1 MNVSIAAVGSSPLI
15 AEEIQ
20 DIAYTLFSERIPV
33 ITRQTE
39 EITDDRSADLYLCAR
54 TQYEHLSQIIP
65 KERLFLMEL
74 QPDSTFFFAIARIPP
89 GRDVHIFN
97 NYSAY
102 PKALAAYCRSLGMD
116 QVNYIPLA
124 FEETP
129 EADLLEILA
138 HASYIIGVDRFLNLL
153 RKSPYRD
160 VLRPEVKIIAGKR
173 TASPRSAFA
182 VLRSLSRLLLSE
194 LHTRWSTSAQYSD
207 AQLRML
213 AADADS
219 ALDILQAGTIRTV
232 VSQAT
237 IAEPSPVCAADTDAE
252 IPPDQLRA
260 YITDRIKLLELL
272 QSKIDMLSK

>member
-20 DIAYTLFSERIPV
+20 DIAYTLFSEHIPV

-74 QPDSTFFFAIARIPP
+74 QPDSTFFFDIAHIPS
-89 GRDVHIFN
+89 GSDVHIFN

-102 PKALAAYCRSLGMD
+102 PKALASYCRSLGMNH
-116 QVNYIPLA
+116 VNYIPLA

-129 EADLLEILA
+129 EADLHEILA
-138 HASYIIGVDRFLNLL
+138 HASYIIGVDRFVNLL
-153 RKSPYRD
+153 RDPPYRD
-160 VLRPEVKIIAGKR
+160 VLRPEVRIIAGKR
-173 TASPRSAFA
+173 TASLRSAFA

-237 IAEPSPVCAADTDAE
+237 IAEPSPVCAADTDTE
-252 IPPDQLRA
+252 IPPDQLCA
-260 YITDRIKLLELL
+260 YIADRIKLLELL
-272 QSKIDMLSK
+272 QSKIDTLSK